1 MKPIQSGYP
10 HAQRMARPIA
20 GAWAR
25 LYVVNSLPRRL
36 MDAAMF
42 QDDVLTAGQLLDGGL
57 TRDTLRSQVDQGNWQ
72 RLYRGVYAT
81 FSGPPTRSAQ
91 LWAAVL
97 AAGPGAMLSHESA
110 AETRRLTDKPAHTIH
125 VTIPWG
131 RRIAPIPGLTLHLS
145 SRTEQALDTVWLPP
159 QTRIEETVL
168 DLASV
173 SARLD
178 DAVAWVTRALGR
190 RLTTQENLRQA
201 LGLRKCIRWH
211 RELDELLSA
220 DSAGLHSI
228 LEYRYDHDV
237 ERPHGLPAGERQ
249 ARFSQDGRTGYRDR
263 LYEAHR
269 VAVELDG
276 RATHP
281 VEDRWLDIRRD
292 NAAAAD
298 GIVTLRYGW
307 LDVTRHPCLVAAE
320 VALALAKRGYAGA
333 RPCSPKCPVGRVT
346 AAARDR
352 RPSA

>member
-1 MKPIQSGYP
+1 VKDLS
-10 HAQRMARPIA
+10 ASLRRIA
-20 GAWAR
+20 I
-25 LYVVNSLPRRL
+25 
-36 MDAAMF
+36 F
-42 QDDVLTAGQLLDGGL
+42 QDDVLTAAQLLSVGL
-57 TRDTLRSQVDQGNWQ
+57 SRDFLRSQVDQGNWQ
-72 RLYRGVYAT
+72 RPYRGVYAT
-81 FSGPPTRSAQ
+81 FSGELPRPAQ

-110 AETRRLTDKPAHTIH
+110 AETCKLADKPSRLIH
-125 VTIPWG
+125 VTLPS
-131 RRIAPIPGLTLHLS
+131 RRWIEPIPGLVVHYS
-145 SRTEQALDTVWLPP
+145 ARAEEAEHPAWLPP
-159 QTRIEETVL
+159 QTTIEETVL
-168 DLASV
+168 DLANAAAS
-173 SARLD
+173 LD
-178 DAVAWVTRALGR
+178 DAVALVTRALGR
-190 RLTTQENLRQA
+190 RLTSQDSLRTA
-201 LGLRKCIRWH
+201 LELRSKIRWR
-211 RELDELLSA
+211 RELTPLLSP

-263 LYEAHR
+263 LYGAYG

-276 RATHP
+276 RSTHP

-320 VALALAKRGYAGA
+320 VALALAQRGYAGA
-333 RPCSPKCPVGRVT
+333 RPCSPTCPVGRITV
-346 AAARDR
+346 AARDR